1 MKLYVIKDY
10 KKAFP
15 ALKGKELTDALIRQC
30 LGIDDAVIT
39 RNERGKPFVCCS
51 EKDAG
56 DNRVFISVSHS
67 EDTFALIEA
76 ERNVGLDIQYPRSV
90 KADRIAAR
98 CFTEDEAAY
107 AANDEWSS
115 SFYKL
120 WTRKEA
126 YCKYTGLG
134 LEQIMKR
141 EDVLKRKDVSFRD
154 LRLDDGCFCAICT
167 GTEEGD
173 ASDEIQISYRE
184 QNL

>member
-15 ALKGKELTDALIRQC
+15 ALNGKELTDALIRQC
-30 LGIDDAVIT
+30 LGSDDAVIT
-39 RNERGKPFVCCS
+39 RNERGKPFVCLS
-51 EKDAG
+51 GKDG
-56 DNRVFISVSHS
+56 DDRVFISVSHS
-67 EDTFALIEA
+67 EDTFAVIEA
-76 ERNVGLDIQYPRSV
+76 DRNVGLDIQYPRSV

-98 CFTEDEAAY
+98 FFTEEEAAF
-107 AANDEWSS
+107 AAADEGNSG
-115 SFYKL
+115 FYKL

-141 EDVLKRKDVSFRD
+141 EDVLEREDVSFRD

-173 ASDEIQISYRE
+173 ASDEIQISYGK

>member
-30 LGIDDAVIT
+30 LSSEDAVIT
-39 RNERGKPFVCCS
+39 RNERGKPFVCHPGQVS
-51 EKDAG
+51 G

-67 EDTFALIEA
+67 KDTFAMIEA
-76 ERNVGLDIQYPRSV
+76 DRNVGLDIQYHRDV

-98 CFTEDEAAY
+98 CFTEDETAY
-107 AANDEWSS
+107 AAAEGWGS

-126 YCKYTGLG
+126 YSKYTGLG

-141 EDVLKRKDVSFRD
+141 EDVLERKDVSFRD
-154 LRLDDGCFCAICT
+154 LRLDDGCFCAVCT
-167 GTEEGD
+167 GTEEGY
-173 ASDEIQISYRE
+173 ASDEIQISYGK

>member
-15 ALKGKELTDALIRQC
+15 ALRGKELTDALIRQC
-30 LGIDDAVIT
+30 LGSDDAVIT
-39 RNERGKPFVCCS
+39 RNERGKPFVCRS
-51 EKDAG
+51 GQDAG
-56 DNRVFISVSHS
+56 DDRAYISVSHS

-76 ERNVGLDIQYPRSV
+76 DRNVGLDIQYPRSV

-98 CFTEDEAAY
+98 CFTEEEAAF
-107 AANDEWSS
+107 AAADEGSS
-115 SFYKL
+115 TFYKL

-134 LEQIMKR
+134 LEQIMRR
-141 EDVLKRKDVSFRD
+141 EDVLEREDVSFRD

-173 ASDEIQISYRE
+173 ASDEIQISYGE